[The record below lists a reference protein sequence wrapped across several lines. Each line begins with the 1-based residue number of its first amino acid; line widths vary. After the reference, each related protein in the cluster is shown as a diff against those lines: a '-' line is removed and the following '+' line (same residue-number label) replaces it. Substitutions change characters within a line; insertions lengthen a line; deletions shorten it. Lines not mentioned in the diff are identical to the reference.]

1 MIVYRIQNMDIN
13 RIFILNL
20 KKWRKIMGLSQ
31 EKLAEKCGTSH
42 SYIRQLESGKG
53 HPSFALI
60 GKIASALQIE
70 PYQLFYDETAKNDQ
84 SAKAKHMKA
93 IQAKLIKAVSSDIEA
108 AFDEITEN

>member
-1 MIVYRIQNMDIN
+1 MDIN

-20 KKWRKIMGLSQ
+20 KKWRKIMGFSQ

-60 GKIASALQIE
+60 GKIANALQIE
-70 PYQLFYDETAKNDQ
+70 PYQLFYDEAGKSGQTAKT
-84 SAKAKHMKA
+84 KHIKA
-93 IQAKLIKAVSSDIEA
+93 IQAKLLKTVSSDIEA
-108 AFDEITEN
+108 AFDEIVGNS